1 MSERILRNHLYNF
14 KIFNQSYLR
23 SMQTSFIVAIDL
35 NFNTFIINHFVYP
48 KTLLK
53 CIKINFFYEII
64 NLKKH
69 VIL

>member
-1 MSERILRNHLYNF
+1 
-14 KIFNQSYLR
+14 
-23 SMQTSFIVAIDL
+23 MQTSFIVAIDL